1 MAIDARIVKEL
12 RELTGLPMMTCK
24 KALEDCDGNVE
35 AAREILRKQGQKV
48 AEKTA
53 GRETKEGRVAGFVA
67 PSGKYGVIVSLRC
80 ETEPV
85 SRCEDFV
92 GFHEALLAA
101 LKTTKNL
108 PRTSEELL
116 ALKLASGRTA
126 NETLL
131 EIVGKIRE
139 NIQVGQIAVLEG
151 DAVFQYIHFDMHH
164 GAMVSL
170 KGGDPAN
177 EALKE
182 VGKNLCMHVVFA
194 KPHHMRREDVPA
206 QVVAK
211 EREILLAAAQTDPKF
226 AQKPAEIQQKIV
238 EGKLGQ
244 FYAEKCL
251 LEQPYI
257 RDDKI
262 KIQAY
267 VAKEAKGV
275 QLAAYAYVGVRA

>member
-1 MAIDARIVKEL
+1 MAIDAKTVKEL

-35 AAREILRKQGQKV
+35 AAREILRKQGEKV

-53 GRETKEGRVAGFVA
+53 GRQTKEGRVAGFVA
-67 PSGKYGVIVSLRC
+67 PSGKCGVIVSLRC

-85 SRCEDFV
+85 ARCEDFV
-92 GFHEALLAA
+92 NLHEAIMQA
-101 LKTTKNL
+101 LKSAKTL
-108 PRTSEELL
+108 PRTNDELL
-116 ALKLASGRTA
+116 ALKLATGRTA
-126 NETLL
+126 GEQLL
-131 EIVGKIRE
+131 EVVGKIRE
-139 NIQVGQIAVLEG
+139 NIQLGQVVVMEG

-164 GAMVSL
+164 GSMVCL

-177 EALKE
+177 AALQE

-194 KPHHMRREDVPA
+194 KPQYLKRDEVPEA
-206 QVVAK
+206 IVAK

-244 FYAEKCL
+244 FYAERCL

-257 RDDKI
+257 RDDKS
-262 KIQAY
+262 KVQAF
-267 VAKEAKGV
+267 VAKEAKGA
-275 QLAAYAYVGVRA
+275 QLTTYAYVGVRV